1 MKIKK
6 NQEVTILNV
15 VESPDGDI
23 RPKIIFADTTVR
35 STNLI
40 YAYANPL
47 SDQHV
52 SDSPYYRKKRSIK
65 QPLYGFTSFMLDRL
79 DDYQKDKIQKNSS
92 LFTRARGYDG
102 GGYYIDHSAVHQFLK
117 KEGLI

>member
-1 MKIKK
+1 MKVEESQAI
-6 NQEVTILNV
+6 TILNV

-23 RPKIIFADTTVR
+23 YPKIIFVDTLVR

-40 YAYANPL
+40 YAYAEPL
-47 SDQHV
+47 VNQHV

-65 QPLYGFTSFMLDRL
+65 QPLYGFTSFMLDKL
-79 DDYQKDKIQKNSS
+79 DDYQKDNIRKNSS

-102 GGYYIDHSAVHQFLK
+102 GGYYINHDAVKSFLK